1 MNPSISRIYTLK
13 NRRNVFICT
22 IVFFFL
28 SSFLNY
34 AAESSEWTDIERIVV
49 VADIHGNYDN
59 WIRIL
64 KGTEII
70 DENRYW
76 NGGKTH
82 LVQTGD
88 IMDRGP
94 DARKVFDLFMKLEKQ
109 AAFAG
114 GKVHILLGNHDVMNL
129 TGIALQTTRYVTPEQ
144 FRSFLP
150 EKYLNQKEKSL
161 EKRLLKTGK
170 PVELSK
176 NEISNYWNEKMQVDE
191 EARAE
196 YSSYF
201 IQKYGNWL
209 LTKNL
214 VIRINDIVFVHGGI
228 NEEFSKWKMK
238 NINSRVQK
246 EIQAIQ
252 SGKRMTIKIVYKAD
266 APQWFRGLILNEEDV
281 FSDDVDRI
289 LNNLN
294 AKYMVVGHTV
304 RQKDI
309 LNSKKLDRFQGRVW
323 GMDTGISEYYG
334 GNISALIIEKGIFR
348 VWWSENE
355 EPKSFV
361 KIPFFVNLYRWH
373 VSWQK

>member
-1 MNPSISRIYTLK
+1 MKKRN
-13 NRRNVFICT
+13 NVFICMV
-22 IVFFFL
+22 IFLFL

-34 AAESSEWTDIERIVV
+34 AAESFEWTKIERIVV
-49 VADIHGNYDN
+49 VADIHGSYDN
-59 WIRIL
+59 LIRIL

-70 DENRYW
+70 NENRYW

-94 DARKVFDLFMKLEKQ
+94 DAKKVFDFFMELEKQ
-109 AAFAG
+109 AEFAG

-129 TGIALQTTRYVTPEQ
+129 TGIALHTTRYVTLEQ
-144 FRSFLP
+144 FLSFLP
-150 EKYLNQKEKSL
+150 EKYRTQKETSLKESLQKAGKSVDIL
-161 EKRLLKTGK
+161 
-170 PVELSK
+170 K
-176 NEISNYWNEKMQVDE
+176 NEIRKYWNEKMLVDQDTHT
-191 EARAE
+191 A

-201 IQKYGNWL
+201 LQKYGNWL
-209 LTKNL
+209 LSKNL
-214 VIRINDIVFVHGGI
+214 VIKINDIVFTHGGI

-238 NINSRVQK
+238 NINSRILK

-252 SGKRMTIKIVYKAD
+252 RGKIMTIKIVYQED

-289 LNNLN
+289 LNNLK
-294 AKYMVVGHTV
+294 AKYLVVGHTV
-304 RQKDI
+304 RQKEI

-334 GNISALIIEKGIFR
+334 SNISALIIKNGIFR

-355 EPKSFV
+355 EPKNCV
-361 KIPFFVNLYRWH
+361 KIPFCINLYHWH
-373 VSWQK
+373 VSW

>member
-59 WIRIL
+59 LIRIL

-109 AAFAG
+109 AEFAG

-150 EKYLNQKEKSL
+150 EIFRNQKEKSL

-196 YSSYF
+196 YSLYF

-252 SGKRMTIKIVYKAD
+252 SGKRITIKIVYQAD

-361 KIPFFVNLYRWH
+361 KIPFFVDLYRWH
-373 VSWQK
+373 VSW

>member
-22 IVFFFL
+22 IFFFFL

-34 AAESSEWTDIERIVV
+34 AAESFVWTDIERIVV
-49 VADIHGNYDN
+49 VADIHGSYDN
-59 WIRIL
+59 LIRIL

-109 AAFAG
+109 AEFAG

-144 FRSFLP
+144 FSSFLP
-150 EKYLNQKEKSL
+150 ENFRNQNEKSL
-161 EKRLLKTGK
+161 KKRLLKTGK
-170 PVELSK
+170 SVEILK
-176 NEISNYWNEKMQVDE
+176 NEIKKFWNEKMQVDE
-191 EARAE
+191 EARAL

-214 VIRINDIVFVHGGI
+214 VIRINDIVFTHGGI

-238 NINSRVQK
+238 NINSRVLK

-252 SGKRMTIKIVYKAD
+252 HGKRMSIKIVYKAD
-266 APQWFRGLILNEEDV
+266 APQWFRGLILNEEEV

-289 LNNLN
+289 LNNLK

-355 EPKSFV
+355 EPKNFV
-361 KIPFFVNLYRWH
+361 EILFCINLYHWH
-373 VSWQK
+373 VSW

>member
-1 MNPSISRIYTLK
+1 MNPGNSRIYALN
-13 NRRNVFICT
+13 NRRNIFICT

-34 AAESSEWTDIERIVV
+34 AAESSEWTNIERIVV

-59 WIRIL
+59 LIRIL

-70 DENRYW
+70 DENRDW

-94 DARKVFDLFMKLEKQ
+94 DAREVFDFFMKLEKQ
-109 AAFAG
+109 AEFAG

-129 TGIALQTTRYVTPEQ
+129 IGIALQTTKYVTPEQ
-144 FRSFLP
+144 FSDFLP
-150 EKYLNQKEKSL
+150 ENFRNQKEKSL
-161 EKRLLKTGK
+161 RKRLLKTGK
-170 PVELSK
+170 PVELTK
-176 NEISNYWNEKMQVDE
+176 NELINYWNEIMPVDE
-191 EARAE
+191 EARAV
-196 YSSYF
+196 YYSYF
-201 IQKYGNWL
+201 IRKYGNWL
-209 LTKNL
+209 LSKNL
-214 VIRINDIVFVHGGI
+214 VIKINDIVFTHGGI
-228 NEEFSKWKMK
+228 NEEFSKWKIK
-238 NINSRVQK
+238 NINSRILK
-246 EIQAIQ
+246 EIRAIQ
-252 SGKRMTIKIVYKAD
+252 SGKRITIKIVYQAD

-289 LNNLN
+289 LNNLK
-294 AKYMVVGHTV
+294 AKYLVIGHTV
-304 RQKDI
+304 RQKNI

-334 GNISALIIEKGIFR
+334 GNISALIIENGIFR

-355 EPKSFV
+355 EPKNFD
-361 KIPFFVNLYRWH
+361 KIPFCTNLYHWH
-373 VSWQK
+373 VSW